1 MPRLQSETI
10 STRPA
15 VLDGRLVLLTDSAD
29 RFDPARGGG
38 VYNDRSYM
46 KRKISVLFFGLL
58 AVALA
63 QHKEYEQPAEYA
75 ARGTHAAIAAG
86 SGYATEAGMR
96 MYYHGGNAVDAGV
109 AAMYAA
115 SVSEFSHFG
124 FGGEAPILIRTK
136 AGKVVAIAGVGTMPK
151 LATAQM
157 FRDRRPRPGEI
168 LTLDPGGLKGIIP
181 VAGIM
186 PALVPSMVEAGL
198 IALRDYGTKSFNDVI
213 QPAIELA
220 DGLAIDEM
228 RSGTIAR
235 SRRWFDLWPD
245 SKKTFMPDGKVPM
258 PGEIFHQP
266 NLARTLRSMAAA
278 EKKALAAGSTRAAAI
293 DAVRDFFYRGEI
305 AHRIDAFMKE
315 NGGLMR
321 YEDLAAFKLEPEEPV
336 STDYRGVKVYKPG
349 FWSQGPAMLETLN
362 ILEGFDMSSLGY
374 DSAEY
379 IHKSV
384 EALKLAYADRDAY
397 YGDPKFNPNLPMDV
411 LLSKSYAAERRKLIA
426 RTASLDFIPGTI
438 NGKTAKHPVE
448 MDIARTK
455 IDDELMASDTTCV
468 DAIDKDGIVFS
479 ATPSGAWLP
488 SVIAGDTGIPL
499 TERAQQFILVPGSPN
514 ELAGGKRPRVT
525 LSPTIVTEQGKP
537 LMALS
542 TPGGDNQEQSLMQ
555 LMLNVIEFHMNA
567 QAAVEAPRYETRHL
581 VSSFDNHAWNRGDLI
596 LDERTPQAVAAE
608 LAARGHKVSVHSKW
622 NSGAAPVMVLVT
634 PGGVIEAGA
643 DPYGY
648 RSAHAY

>member
-1 MPRLQSETI
+1 
-10 STRPA
+10 
-15 VLDGRLVLLTDSAD
+15 
-29 RFDPARGGG
+29 
-38 VYNDRSYM
+38 M
-46 KRKISVLFFGLL
+46 KRKIGVLFFGLI
-58 AVALA
+58 AAASA
-63 QHKEYEQPAEYA
+63 QRKEFEQPAMHA
-75 ARGTHAAIAAG
+75 ARGTHAAVAAG
-86 SGYATEAGMR
+86 SEYATEAGMR

-109 AAMYAA
+109 SAMFAA

-136 AGKVVAIAGVGTMPK
+136 SGKVVSIAGVGTMPK
-151 LATAQM
+151 LATAEM
-157 FRDRRPRPGEI
+157 FRERRPRPGEI

-186 PALVPSMVEAGL
+186 PALVPGMVESGL
-198 IALRDYGTKSFNDVI
+198 VALRDYGTKSFNDVI

-235 SRRWFDLWPD
+235 SRRFFDLWPD
-245 SKKTFMPDGKVPM
+245 SKRVFMPNGQVPM

-266 NLARTLRSMAAA
+266 DLARTLRSMAAA
-278 EKKALAAGSTRAAAI
+278 EKKALASGASRAAAI
-293 DAVRDFFYRGEI
+293 DAVADFFYRGEI

-315 NGGLMR
+315 NGGLLR
-321 YEDLAAFKLEPEEPV
+321 YDDMAAFRLQPEEPV
-336 STDYRGVKVYKPG
+336 STDYRNVKVYKPG
-349 FWSQGPAMLETLN
+349 FWSQGPAMIEALN
-362 ILEGFDMSSLGY
+362 ILEGFDLRSLGY
-374 DSAEY
+374 NSAEY

-397 YGDPKFNPNLPMDV
+397 YGDPKFNPNLPMET
-411 LLSKSYAAERRKLIA
+411 LISKSYAAERRKLIGH
-426 RTASLDFIPGTI
+426 TASLDFIPGTI
-438 NGKTAKHPVE
+438 NGKTPRHPIE
-448 MDIARTK
+448 MDIARTH

-488 SVIAGDTGIPL
+488 SVIAGDTGIAL

-525 LSPTIVTEQGKP
+525 LSPTIVTTEQGKP
-537 LMALS
+537 FLALS
-542 TPGGDNQEQSLMQ
+542 TPGGDNQEQSLIQ

-567 QAAVEAPRYETRHL
+567 QAANEAPRYQTRHL
-581 VSSFDNHAWNRGDLI
+581 VSSFDNHAWNRGDLL
-596 LDERTPQAVAAE
+596 LDERIPQSVATE

-622 NSGAAPVMVLVT
+622 SSGAAPVMIRVT
-634 PGGVIEAGA
+634 PDGVIEAGA